1 MDLKGVEPLT
11 SSLQMKRSSQLNYR
25 PPTLNSGGR
34 TKDRTWDLSLI
45 RTVL

>member
-1 MDLKGVEPLT
+1 MDLRRVELLT

-25 PPTLNSGGR
+25 PRIHSGGR
-34 TKDRTWDLSLI
+34 TKNRTWDLSLI